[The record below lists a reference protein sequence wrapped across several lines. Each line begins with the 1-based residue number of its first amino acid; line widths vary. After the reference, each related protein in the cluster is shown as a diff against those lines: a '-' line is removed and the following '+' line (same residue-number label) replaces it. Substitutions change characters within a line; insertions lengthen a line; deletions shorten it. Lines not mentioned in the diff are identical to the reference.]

1 MANSK
6 TIGAIILVVIA
17 SVIGFSMGE
26 VFESAVQGSDFLYEL
41 DTSTNESDYTTFGY
55 LAILFY
61 YLALILLPLGVMF
74 AVLKKAL

>member
-26 VFESAVQGSDFLYEL
+26 VFESAVQGSDFLYNG
-41 DTSTNESDYTTFGY
+41 TDYTTFGY

-74 AVLKKAL
+74 AVLRKAL